1 MFSFEDFVLCI
12 LKILRWILLLCD
24 KLRRRGRLGGLECV
38 DLVALIT
45 SSSWPESPKEVAAD
59 HFLIVCVQILF

>member
-12 LKILRWILLLCD
+12 LKILHGILLLCD
-24 KLRRRGRLGGLECV
+24 KLRRRGRLGGLESV

-45 SSSWPESPKEVAAD
+45 STSWPERPKEVAAG
-59 HFLIVCVQILF
+59 HFLILCVQILF